1 MLSRWHLLIC
11 SLNTR
16 TVSQASTFVMELLN
30 FTAEIHWEE
39 LERTSQAQNVNV
51 DDVRTLPQAQST
63 CGKRLCL
70 LTSLWPTLR
79 QVYLWHYRQ
88 QVAKPLATL
97 AKRVATAALESS
109 TCFQSPTVQ
118 GSAQTSVESSR
129 AVGWMH
135 ERRLRRQK
143 QGPLR
148 VAPCFRKSLFLR
160 RRAHFLIKRTF
171 VTSTSYHK
179 SKSYQAYHLFL
190 FICKHA
196 V

>member
-1 MLSRWHLLIC
+1 MKGIGDRRKDYSELVIMYIHVQRAALARVLDPSLTASRHQL
-11 SLNTR
+11 
-16 TVSQASTFVMELLN
+16 V
-30 FTAEIHWEE
+30 AE
-39 LERTSQAQNVNV
+39 
-51 DDVRTLPQAQST
+51 
-63 CGKRLCL
+63 
-70 LTSLWPTLR
+70 
-79 QVYLWHYRQ
+79 
-88 QVAKPLATL
+88 PLATL
-97 AKRVATAALESS
+97 AKGVATAALESS

-160 RRAHFLIKRTF
+160 RRAHFLIQRTF
-171 VTSTSYHK
+171 VTSTSHHK
-179 SKSYQAYHLFL
+179 SKSCQACHLFL
-190 FICKHA
+190 FICKHT